1 MTSARHQRGFT
12 LLELIV
18 VIGIFGIF
26 AAMAYGGL
34 DSVLKARVR
43 IEQALTRTEDYDR
56 AYLRMRAD
64 FQNASARAAR
74 NNFGEAQGSFIFD
87 TYTHRVEFT
96 RGGWQNLLDLP
107 RSSYE
112 RVSYFLDD
120 GENGGRGGDRGR
132 NKRLVRRSWLVLDRA
147 PQTEP
152 VDLPLLE
159 NIEELNWRFLGSG
172 TEWQDSW
179 PGAGASSGANPD
191 QTPPRAIE
199 IKLKTQ
205 DWGELRLVFRVG
217 AESAAKIPELQ
228 KVQPTLGTPGQQQG
242 NDPNNPA
249 PVKPGAQPQTPS
261 GPKPEIGSNGTERL

>member
-1 MTSARHQRGFT
+1 MTTAQRQRGFT

-64 FQNASARAAR
+64 FQNASARPSR

-120 GENGGRGGDRGR
+120 GENGRGSRSRD
-132 NKRLVRRSWLVLDRA
+132 KRLVRRSWLVLDRA
-147 PQTEP
+147 PQSEP

-159 NIEELNWRFLGSG
+159 HVDELNWRFLGTG

-199 IKLKTQ
+199 MKMRTQ
-205 DWGELRLVFRVG
+205 DWGDLRLVFRVG
-217 AESAAKIPELQ
+217 AENASKIPELQ
-228 KVQPTLGTPGQQQG
+228 KIQPSQTAPGQQQG
-242 NDPNNPA
+242 NDPNNPS
-249 PVKPGAQPQTPS
+249 PVKPGAQPQSPNGT
-261 GPKPEIGSNGTERL
+261 KPEIGSGGTERP